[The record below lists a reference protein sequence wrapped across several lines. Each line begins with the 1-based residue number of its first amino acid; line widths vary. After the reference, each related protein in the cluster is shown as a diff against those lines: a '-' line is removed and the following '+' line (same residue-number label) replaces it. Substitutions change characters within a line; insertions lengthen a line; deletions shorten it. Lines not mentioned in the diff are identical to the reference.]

1 MTHGFFFCTFLS
13 SADSLCIVSGS
24 LGFSKST
31 ELNGRNP
38 SIVIA
43 AGEMADLPHE
53 SYGWG
58 TFGDQEHSKSEALE
72 EGDITSHLVQSFPL
86 RLSFSAQML
95 LFADGREIILDLGL

>member
-1 MTHGFFFCTFLS
+1 MIHGFFFCTFLS

-31 ELNGRNP
+31 ELNGRNL

-43 AGEMADLPHE
+43 AGEIADLPHE

-58 TFGDQEHSKSEALE
+58 TFWDQKHSKSEALE
-72 EGDITSHLVQSFPL
+72 EGDSHHIWFKVSPG
-86 RLSFSAQML
+86 
-95 LFADGREIILDLGL
+95 D